1 MNPVSTGDAPLG
13 TSETVPKL
21 LAELARR
28 RPTKTAVVT
37 PQESAGYADML
48 ARSSTLA
55 AKLVT
60 MGARKGT
67 VVALLLPNGGD
78 WIWWWAA
85 CARIGAVVVPM
96 NTFATSV
103 EVQRV
108 LSHSGAH
115 MFVAVPAFADKTYR
129 DDLADLLGS
138 AGPSSE
144 RRAAELPQ
152 LRRVLWLDEVETVA
166 PDIGTDA
173 VVAALAD
180 DVEACDVLTIIYSSG
195 STGDPKGVVHS
206 HGSALR
212 QARRLGRLT
221 ATDEPTVLWTSMPLK
236 WVGGLVWSFLRTA
249 VAGGTF
255 VTQPW
260 FEPGAALALLS
271 ETSVDTVTAW
281 GPVVERMRQHPSY
294 SDEMFG
300 HIKGLG
306 WLLPQD
312 GERPSALG
320 MTETLGPHSGWP
332 VSAAWDV
339 PAGAAGSWGRA
350 LSDMAHRIVDPITLS
365 DVSDGQTGELLVRG
379 DALMLGLH
387 RRERQAVFTPD
398 GWYRTGDAAAL
409 RDGWLFFNGRLDDVI
424 KTAGANVSPAEVQA
438 VLEAQPTVRQAFV
451 VGVPAAARGEDVG
464 AVLVGDD
471 DTLDVPT
478 ILAAA
483 RQQLA
488 SYKVPKLAVVMHE
501 DDIPWLSSQKVD
513 IRRLRAMLV
522 DQRNGRQPC

>member
-1 MNPVSTGDAPLG
+1 MTGD
-13 TSETVPKL
+13 TVPDL
-21 LAELARR
+21 LAEAARSWHTR
-28 RPTKTAVVT
+28 TAVVT
-37 PQESAGYADML
+37 PEESASYADML
-48 ARSSTLA
+48 QRSSTLA

-96 NTFATSV
+96 NTFATSA
-103 EVQRV
+103 EVHRV

-115 MFVAVPAFADKTYR
+115 MFVAVPGYAGKTYR
-129 DDLADLLGS
+129 EDLTGLLGS
-138 AGPSSE
+138 AGASTE
-144 RRAAELPQ
+144 RCAADLPQ
-152 LRRVLWLDEVETVA
+152 LRRVLWLDEAEAVLPCT
-166 PDIGTDA
+166 GTDA

-212 QARRLGRLT
+212 QARRLARLT
-221 ATDEPTVLWTSMPLK
+221 ATDESTVLWTAMPLN

-260 FEPGAALALLS
+260 FEPSTALALLA

-281 GPVVERMRQHPSY
+281 GPVVQRLRQDPAYSY
-294 SDEMFG
+294 ETFG
-300 HIKGLG
+300 HVKGLG
-306 WLLPQD
+306 RLLPQD
-312 GERPSALG
+312 GDRPSALG

-332 VSAAWDV
+332 VSAKDDV
-339 PAGAAGSWGRA
+339 PAAAAGSWGRA
-350 LSDMAHRIVDPITLS
+350 LSGMAHRIVDPLTLG

-387 RRERQAVFTPD
+387 RRERRTVFTPD
-398 GWYRTGDAAAL
+398 GWYRTGDSAAL
-409 RDGWLFFNGRLDDVI
+409 RDGWLFFEGRLDDVI

-438 VLEAQPTVRQAFV
+438 MLEGQPAVRQAFV

-478 ILAAA
+478 ILDAA

-488 SYKVPKLAVVMHE
+488 SYKVPKIIVVLDE
-501 DDIPWLSSQKVD
+501 DDIPWLSSQKVN
-513 IRRLRAMLV
+513 IRQLRAMLV
-522 DQRNGRQPC
+522 AKRNGRQPC